1 MKKNDRQANKK
12 NKSWKEAN
20 TQGYLQ
26 KRKARYRAYTEDV
39 YKQDKVKVEGGGYPG
54 RAIKTR

>member
-39 YKQDKVKVEGGGYPG
+39 YKQDKVKVEGGVTLGEL
-54 RAIKTR
+54 